1 MNTVNSKINQLRV
14 EIEELEADI
23 LDLSNKESDLL
34 TAIENVMDSKMEA
47 MRVRL
52 ANIAALT
59 QLETEKFDNRP

>member
-14 EIEELEADI
+14 EIEELETAI

-59 QLETEKFDNRP
+59 QLETEKFGKC

>member
-14 EIEELEADI
+14 EIEELETAI

-59 QLETEKFDNRP
+59 QLETEKFGQC